1 MRIANLKKAVW
12 GLMAFASTLVCVM
25 DCYPLI
31 PAVYGVYCLSSGH
44 TIIFYIGLIIGM
56 GYFISIPSICKY
68 LFIIA
73 VIYFGERL
81 FVRKSSKNGCLTTA
95 VVAACATAVMNLSVT
110 FLGRPDTDEIVLSRK
125 LSSDPHSFRSAVQR
139 GSNLRHR
146 ILHHRMGTG
155 STG

>member
-56 GYFISIPSICKY
+56 GYFILCHGGDESVGNISGK
-68 LFIIA
+68 A
-73 VIYFGERL
+73 VYG
-81 FVRKSSKNGCLTTA
+81 
-95 VVAACATAVMNLSVT
+95 
-110 FLGRPDTDEIVLSRK
+110 
-125 LSSDPHSFRSAVQR
+125 
-139 GSNLRHR
+139 
-146 ILHHRMGTG
+146 
-155 STG
+155 

>member
-1 MRIANLKKAVW
+1 MRSANLKKAVW

-95 VVAACATAVMNLSVT
+95 VVAKQKKRMSDTSRCSSLCHGGDESV
-110 FLGRPDTDEIVLSRK
+110 GNISGK
-125 LSSDPHSFRSAVQR
+125 A
-139 GSNLRHR
+139 GY
-146 ILHHRMGTG
+146 G
-155 STG
+155 

>member
-1 MRIANLKKAVW
+1 MRSANLKKAVW

-95 VVAACATAVMNLSVT
+95 VVAACAT
-110 FLGRPDTDEIVLSRK
+110 G
-125 LSSDPHSFRSAVQR
+125 
-139 GSNLRHR
+139 
-146 ILHHRMGTG
+146 
-155 STG
+155 

>member
-73 VIYFGERL
+73 VIFNIKFSIYNNHNFYSFLFINVYFSIFG
-81 FVRKSSKNGCLTTA
+81 KINT
-95 VVAACATAVMNLSVT
+95 
-110 FLGRPDTDEIVLSRK
+110 
-125 LSSDPHSFRSAVQR
+125 
-139 GSNLRHR
+139 
-146 ILHHRMGTG
+146 
-155 STG
+155 

>member
-1 MRIANLKKAVW
+1 
-12 GLMAFASTLVCVM
+12 
-25 DCYPLI
+25 
-31 PAVYGVYCLSSGH
+31 
-44 TIIFYIGLIIGM
+44 M

-110 FLGRPDTDEIVLSRK
+110 FLGRPDTDEIVLSVAES
-125 LSSDPHSFRSAVQR
+125 LVVFRWPLCFAEHA
-139 GSNLRHR
+139 N
-146 ILHHRMGTG
+146 I
-155 STG
+155 